1 MINFPD
7 FTLPPIN
14 LYVMAR
20 LEHTGQ
26 LKRTLNGTRKE
37 REDAERI
44 NRLLQMRNR
53 G

>member
-20 LEHTGQ
+20 LEHIGQ
-26 LKRTLNGTRKE
+26 LKRPDKDRKE
-37 REDAERI
+37 PDIEQI

>member
-1 MINFPD
+1 MIHFPD

-20 LEHTGQ
+20 LEHNGQ
-26 LKRTLNGTRKE
+26 LKRPDKERKE
-37 REDAERI
+37 PDSEQI